1 MTAKQKQVQKS
12 RVLDMTKGSP
22 MRLLLLF
29 SIPLFV
35 GNLLQQFY
43 NLADTSIAGHV
54 LGDAAL
60 AQIGPTSALYS
71 LITNFAF
78 GLNNGLALNVSR
90 QFGAGDEGK
99 MRRSVCWMVTLSL
112 ASALVMTA
120 ISLVSRDLMADFL
133 QIPIETRDGALDY
146 LTVILAGIPF
156 TMVYNMESA
165 LLQAVGNSVTPL
177 LLLFFSSVLNIGLD
191 FLFMGPLEL
200 GVKGAA
206 SATVLAQAISAV
218 LGFVYIAREYPQLRF
233 GKKEWETEHSF
244 VFEMLKN
251 GLSMALMSAIYN
263 IGSVVLQSSI
273 NALGSVYIAAQTGG
287 RRLAELFYVPGLAL
301 GTSAATYSSQNF
313 GAGKGKRIKMGM
325 RTAMFLYGI
334 WWIIAVI
341 FVFTAAPA
349 AVKLLT
355 GSTEKEVIRCAVQY
369 LRISIP
375 MIPPMAFLVI
385 VRNVLQ
391 GMGYA
396 FWPLFCSALE
406 LIGKI
411 IFALWIVPLVGYWAV
426 CVCEPV
432 TWVICAIVIA
442 FGMQAYRSQ
451 FKDKEEI

>member
-1 MTAKQKQVQKS
+1 MATKQVQKS

-29 SIPLFV
+29 SIPLFI

-60 AQIGPTSALYS
+60 AQIGATSALYS

-78 GLNNGLALNVSR
+78 GLNNGFALNVSR

-99 MRRSVCWMVTLSL
+99 MKRSVCWMVTLSL
-112 ASALVMTA
+112 ISAVVMTV
-120 ISLVSRDLMADFL
+120 LFLLLRGVMADLL
-133 QIPIETRDGALDY
+133 QIPTETRDGALIY

-191 FLFMGPLEL
+191 FLFMGSLAL
-200 GVKGAA
+200 GVGGAA
-206 SATVLAQAISAV
+206 GATVLAQAISAV
-218 LGFVYIAREYPQLRF
+218 LGFIYIAKEYPQLRF
-233 GKKEWETEHSF
+233 GKKEWKAECAF
-244 VFEMLKN
+244 VLEMLKN

-313 GAGKGKRIKMGM
+313 GAGKGSRIKKGM
-325 RTAMFLYGI
+325 WTAMLLYGI
-334 WWIIAVI
+334 WWIVAVI

-385 VRNVLQ
+385 VRSVLQ

-411 IFALWIVPLVGYWAV
+411 IFALWIVPIVGYLAV

-442 FGMQAYRSQ
+442 FGMQAYRSE
-451 FKDKEEI
+451 FKDKK

>member
-60 AQIGPTSALYS
+60 AQIGATSALYS

-99 MRRSVCWMVTLSL
+99 MRRSVCWMVTLSI

-120 ISLVSRDLMADFL
+120 ISLVSRDLMADLL

-218 LGFVYIAREYPQLRF
+218 LGFVYIAREYPQLCF
-233 GKKEWETEHSF
+233 GKKE
-244 VFEMLKN
+244 
-251 GLSMALMSAIYN
+251 
-263 IGSVVLQSSI
+263 
-273 NALGSVYIAAQTGG
+273 
-287 RRLAELFYVPGLAL
+287 
-301 GTSAATYSSQNF
+301 
-313 GAGKGKRIKMGM
+313 
-325 RTAMFLYGI
+325 
-334 WWIIAVI
+334 
-341 FVFTAAPA
+341 
-349 AVKLLT
+349 
-355 GSTEKEVIRCAVQY
+355 
-369 LRISIP
+369 
-375 MIPPMAFLVI
+375 
-385 VRNVLQ
+385 
-391 GMGYA
+391 
-396 FWPLFCSALE
+396 
-406 LIGKI
+406 
-411 IFALWIVPLVGYWAV
+411 
-426 CVCEPV
+426 
-432 TWVICAIVIA
+432 
-442 FGMQAYRSQ
+442 
-451 FKDKEEI
+451 